1 MRGSCFGRVIKLIH
15 VLVVGSLAGCAN
27 APLDNPIGRSLGW
40 FNYLDAADIRS
51 VCNQRIGERYR
62 LIYNAIWGE
71 QVRAYDIAAPPRDAA
86 AALSARVFF
95 PENLNDINLR
105 DPLSPYRGQARTV
118 ALSAADMAAFRDAL
132 QASAFDAPAP
142 RGLILPSDGFYWIVA
157 ACRDG
162 VFHYNAYAYPSEP
175 FAAIRFDRWL
185 FDHDPSGVAVNLP
198 RESAPRQSR
207 NVRVSEGTT
216 YSVFDMTVGDSG
228 LAGVG
233 ALF

>member
-1 MRGSCFGRVIKLIH
+1 M
-15 VLVVGSLAGCAN
+15 LVVGSLAGCAD

-51 VCNQRIGERYR
+51 ACSQRNGERYR

-71 QVRAYDIAAPPRDAA
+71 QVRAYDIAAPPEDTA
-86 AALSARVFF
+86 AALSVRVFF

-105 DPLSPYRGQARTV
+105 DPLSPYRGQAKTV
-118 ALSAADMAAFRDAL
+118 ALSAADMTAFREAL
-132 QASAFDAPAP
+132 QASGFDASVP

-162 VFHYNAYAYPSEP
+162 VFHYNAYAYPSGS

-198 RESAPRQSR
+198 RQSAPRQSR
-207 NVRVSEGTT
+207 NVRVSEGTA
-216 YSVFDMTVGDSG
+216 YSVFDMTVGDNG

>member
-1 MRGSCFGRVIKLIH
+1 M
-15 VLVVGSLAGCAN
+15 LVVGSLAGCAD

-51 VCNQRIGERYR
+51 ACSQRNGERYR

-71 QVRAYDIAAPPRDAA
+71 QVRAYDIAAPPEDTA
-86 AALSARVFF
+86 AALSVRVFF

-105 DPLSPYRGQARTV
+105 DPLSPYRGQAKTV
-118 ALSAADMAAFRDAL
+118 ALSAADMTAFREAL
-132 QASAFDAPAP
+132 QASGFDASVP

-162 VFHYNAYAYPSEP
+162 VFHYNAYAYPSGS

-185 FDHDPSGVAVNLP
+185 FDRDPSGVAVNLP
-198 RESAPRQSR
+198 RQSAPRQSR
-207 NVRVSEGTT
+207 NVRVSEGTA
-216 YSVFDMTVGDSG
+216 YSVFDMTVGDNG